1 MTDFLI
7 FFVCILNSNKETKS
21 EMNQIKQWWHIFFI
35 EKCKNTI
42 QDTEKK
48 AIVCYVECDMAWLK
62 TMVVLLLVSKHV
74 VICDMEWMNIMV
86 VVQMLD
92 FLLKLQRC
100 AKLNW
105 RLGHIKRARAKF
117 IIGKWDSGFINER
130 C

>member
-21 EMNQIKQWWHIFFI
+21 EMNQIKQILFFI
-35 EKCKNTI
+35 HKCKNTI

-74 VICDMEWMNIMV
+74 VLCDMEWMNIMV
-86 VVQMLD
+86 VLQMLD
-92 FLLKLQRC
+92 FLLKL
-100 AKLNW
+100 
-105 RLGHIKRARAKF
+105 
-117 IIGKWDSGFINER
+117 
-130 C
+130 